1 MAELRD
7 QVSQYIGFEPNEI
20 RLPITEDNRWLFRK
34 IIADQEGIGNTI
46 MDDYRFLLQ
55 HGHNGKGGNQID
67 IGWLFAFTVAQAKKV
82 LISPPEHQAER
93 DLSEKILA
101 HIEKRF
107 EEVPLAPLVMPWVIS
122 KASMKYATIG
132 DINELATTGIANVGG
147 PRGAPSA
154 RGIAWADD
162 TASAPPSLKIDFS
175 DCVGR
180 L

>member
-1 MAELRD
+1 VFLKISSIGIMAELRD

-20 RLPITEDNRWLFRK
+20 RLPITEDDRWLFRK

-82 LISPPEHQAER
+82 LISPPE

-107 EEVPLAPLVMPWVIS
+107 EEVPLAPLVMPWVI
-122 KASMKYATIG
+122 
-132 DINELATTGIANVGG
+132 
-147 PRGAPSA
+147 R
-154 RGIAWADD
+154 
-162 TASAPPSLKIDFS
+162 
-175 DCVGR
+175 
-180 L
+180 